1 MNAIRKMMPAKNI
14 DKATVSKTNL
24 SLISNEK
31 YEDKKEAEKM
41 TKEYLNEKLSYFYS
55 HGGPIMDI

>member
-1 MNAIRKMMPAKNI
+1 MNAIKKMMPAKSIEKITTN
-14 DKATVSKTNL
+14 KTNL
-24 SLISNEK
+24 SLVSNEK

-41 TKEYLNEKLSYFYS
+41 TKEYLNEKLYYFYS